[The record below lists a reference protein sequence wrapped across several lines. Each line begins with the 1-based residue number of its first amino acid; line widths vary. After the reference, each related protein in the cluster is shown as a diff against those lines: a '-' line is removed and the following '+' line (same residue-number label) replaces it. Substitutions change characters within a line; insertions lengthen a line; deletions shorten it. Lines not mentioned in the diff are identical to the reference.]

1 MRSELVYWV
10 WLTIAFGP
18 ANPRKWNLLSH
29 YDSVKAAYNKI
40 TSGDLSFV
48 TPLDK
53 DKVTSATIEQ
63 AEKLISYCEEKGI
76 KVYSFDDET
85 YPDRLR
91 EIYNPPSV
99 LFVLGDISGL
109 DDTVV
114 ISCVGTKTPS
124 DYCAD
129 VTYKICHD
137 LAKAGVTVASGFTVG
152 LDSIAH
158 KAAIKAGGKTIAV
171 LPCGVLHDYP
181 KENSKAKQIIAK
193 NGAVISEYFPGER
206 VSTVYFRARNRI
218 LSGIGLGTLV
228 TQAGINSGALSTA
241 AFALSQGR
249 DIFCIPPHELF
260 NEAYAGVNN
269 LIRDGAISVF
279 EAKDILN
286 EYYSIYAHK
295 LNPEADAFKRRLASG
310 LFSNDENRDPKLQTP
325 KKPAAKPQPKV
336 KEEPKQPQKNAA
348 PEDLDGTALKI
359 WEYLADNGAVLADEL
374 SDALEIEITEL
385 EMLLTDLELDGHVR
399 SLPGNRFSI

>member
-1 MRSELVYWV
+1 MRSELIYWV

-29 YDSVKAAYNKI
+29 YDSVKSAYDKI
-40 TSGDLSFV
+40 ISGDLSHV
-48 TPLDK
+48 APQDK
-53 DKVTSATIEQ
+53 EKVTSATLSQ
-63 AEKLISYCEEKGI
+63 AEKLISYCNEKDV
-76 KVYSFDDET
+76 KVYSFDDDA

-99 LFVLGDISGL
+99 LFVLGDITGL
-109 DDTVV
+109 DDTVI

-124 DYCAD
+124 DYSVD
-129 VTYKICHD
+129 ITYQICHD
-137 LAKAGVTVASGFTVG
+137 LAKAGVTVASGFTIG

-206 VSTVYFRARNRI
+206 VSTAYFRARNRI

-228 TQAGINSGALSTA
+228 TQAGATSGALSTA
-241 AFALSQGR
+241 SFALSQGR

-295 LNPEADAFKRRLASG
+295 LNPEAYVFRRRLASG
-310 LFSNDENRDPKLQTP
+310 LFSNEDNTDPKLQKSKKTSAKQKP
-325 KKPAAKPQPKV
+325 KTEAEPQKPQ
-336 KEEPKQPQKNAA
+336 NRTA
-348 PEDLDGTALKI
+348 PEDLNGTALKI
-359 WEYLADNGAVLADEL
+359 WEYLAENGAVLQDEL
-374 SDALEIEITEL
+374 CDALEIEITEL

>member
-29 YDSVKAAYNKI
+29 YDSVKNAYNKI

-48 TPLDK
+48 TPQDK

-99 LFVLGDISGL
+99 LFVLGDISSL

-114 ISCVGTKTPS
+114 ISCVGTKNPS
-124 DYCAD
+124 SYSVD
-129 VTYKICHD
+129 VTYKLCYD
-137 LAKAGVTVASGFTVG
+137 LAKAGVTIASGFTVG

-206 VSTVYFRARNRI
+206 VSQIYFRARNRI
-218 LSGIGLGTLV
+218 LSGLGLGTLV

-260 NEAYAGVNN
+260 NEAYAGANN

-295 LNPEADAFKRRLASG
+295 LNPEADALKRRLASG
-310 LFSNDENRDPKLQTP
+310 LFSNDENIDPKLPTP

-336 KEEPKQPQKNAA
+336 KEEPKQPQNRTS
-348 PEDLDGTALKI
+348 PESLSGTALKI

-374 SDALEIEITEL
+374 SDSLEIEITEL

>member
-1 MRSELVYWV
+1 MRSELIYWV

-29 YDSVKAAYNKI
+29 YNSVKSAYEKI
-40 TSGDLSFV
+40 MSGDLSFV
-48 TPLDK
+48 MPQDK
-53 DKVTSATIEQ
+53 DKVTSATLSQ

-76 KVYSFDDET
+76 NIYSFDDEL

-99 LFVLGDISGL
+99 LFVLGDIAGL
-109 DDTVV
+109 DNTVV

-124 DYCAD
+124 DYSVD

-137 LAKAGVTVASGFTVG
+137 LAKAGVTIASGFTVG

-181 KENSKAKQIIAK
+181 KENSKAKQIIAQ

-206 VSTVYFRARNRI
+206 VSTIYFRARNRI

-228 TQAGINSGALSTA
+228 TQAGAQSGALSTA
-241 AFALSQGR
+241 SFALSQGR

-260 NEAYAGVNN
+260 NEAYAGAIN

-295 LNPEADAFKRRLASG
+295 LNPEADALKRRASSG
-310 LFSNDENRDPKLQTP
+310 LFSSNEIEEPKKP
-325 KKPAAKPQPKV
+325 KAKKPAAKAESKV
-336 KEEPKQPQKNAA
+336 EEIPKQPQKRVT
-348 PEDLDGTALKI
+348 PESLDGIAIKI

-374 SDALEIEITEL
+374 SDVLDIDISEL
-385 EMLLTDLELDGHVR
+385 EMLLTDLELDGHIR